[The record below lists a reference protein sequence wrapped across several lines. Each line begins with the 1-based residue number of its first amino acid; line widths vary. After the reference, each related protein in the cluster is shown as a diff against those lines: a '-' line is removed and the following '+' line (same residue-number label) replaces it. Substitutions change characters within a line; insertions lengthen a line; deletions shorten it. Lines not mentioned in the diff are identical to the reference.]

1 MRLNH
6 IFLIGIIAVVTI
18 IGSTVQAASPL
29 PTLSIDSTG
38 EDVVMLQQKLKD
50 IGYTIS
56 VDGVFGEETKSVVE
70 QFQHDNKITV
80 TGIVNEQTWRKLK
93 KARPIQNKNNSS
105 SSQSDD
111 SDSASGNDNSDNSP
125 VIISD
130 GELVP
135 YGIILISKSQADELV
150 RTAKSYIGVP
160 YVFGGTTPDGF
171 DCSGFVQYVF
181 RQQGIIIPRLADE
194 QYLLGRSAN
203 ISELNAGDLVFFTT
217 YEAGASH
224 CGIYVGNRQF
234 LHTSSSRGV
243 RIDDID
249 NVYWSPRFFGAKKIV
264 RV

>member
-1 MRLNH
+1 M
-6 IFLIGIIAVVTI
+6 
-18 IGSTVQAASPL
+18 
-29 PTLSIDSTG
+29 
-38 EDVVMLQQKLKD
+38 
-50 IGYTIS
+50 S

-70 QFQHDNKITV
+70 QFQRDNKITV

-93 KARPIQNKNNSS
+93 KARPIPNRNNNSS
-105 SSQSDD
+105 GQSDD
-111 SDSASGNDNSDNSP
+111 SDSESGNDNSDNLP
-125 VIISD
+125 VIIND

-234 LHTSSSRGV
+234 
-243 RIDDID
+243 
-249 NVYWSPRFFGAKKIV
+249 
-264 RV
+264 